1 MFLRFA
7 FWLLAD
13 MNPSR
18 IVLANSSCS
27 LDAVCVKVR
36 LSTGSPKLTAKL
48 FINSKTAVGTYS
60 RTSLT
65 RTRITRIPPE
75 FPANSN

>member
-48 FINSKTAVGTYS
+48 FINSK
-60 RTSLT
+60 LT
-65 RTRITRIPPE
+65 
-75 FPANSN
+75 F